1 MIAVLG
7 IAAAILLFLSI
18 IGGVMAALKHFQVRQ
33 FQDLLFKAERK
44 IDSLERR
51 MFDVLNAV
59 PVALVET
66 DNTGKFTFANK
77 AAHLLLGRKDS
88 ELIGLRFHSA
98 TWGIVYPDGRMVPPD
113 LMPIARTLRGQTVKG
128 FQHMLTNHGSHDKVL
143 VSVTSMPIVSRA
155 GEVTGASA
163 ALVELETQ
171 AGQGVDDLTG
181 LWRGQWFATA
191 TVPFWGLDAEGRI
204 LDVNNAALEAFGLR
218 REDALS
224 KNWTQAFVSDAD
236 FRAAM
241 DYLAEALNGEPH
253 GHKSVTVTL
262 KDRDGEERKTVVTAW
277 MVRTHEGGDRG
288 LTVMAMPAVGND
300 AVGAEA
306 APESV
311 IAPVAPV
318 MSDDE
323 RQELLDLRTAEV
335 ARAALGVGVWQYD
348 AEVDTIVEDEGMQR
362 LIGREEP
369 GGPTLISEAG
379 QAAADVAFAR
389 LLAGESDALDLDIEV
404 VHKDGSA
411 HWITLKGQATQV
423 DGIRRIFGVAIDT
436 TPWKTEIPVVE
447 VAPQTTEIFTGVS
460 PDDHA
465 AALKAAVAQAHEEA
479 REEARAESQAEA
491 RREAL
496 AEADAALEAAV
507 EAARAQARREGRE
520 EALAEV
526 AATGATDV
534 YSWSTPVP
542 AEPAVVHDPDA
553 AQINETMAT
562 ENLVLKAQVDAL
574 TAELDKVQARAADAA
589 ALEAQIRALQA
600 ELDHTRIVVADVDTF
615 KSHAAALQDELEE
628 IRAAGAEADTLRLQ
642 LLNLQ
647 AELTLAQVAAPQ
659 AVAEADALRDHLA
672 TIEAELT
679 RLQAEHGDLSRELE
693 SLHNAPAPEPQIIER
708 EVYITQPDP
717 AVVADNAA
725 LRGQLQRA
733 QASLSQVTGDFE
745 RSEALRNEL
754 QIQLNE
760 IFLTPQPVPDTS
772 EHEARI
778 AELEAQLAAA
788 HQSHAQLEAQ
798 LLGIHGARSQLEA
811 QLADAGDTH
820 ARLAAQLAAALDAR
834 SQLETQLA
842 DVGDSHGQLEAR
854 LAAAHDARSQLEAQL
869 ADVGDSHGQLQ
880 ARLAAA
886 LDAQSRLEAELAAA
900 HDAHGHA
907 QAELGAVAA
916 RHGETETALTDAAG
930 RAAQLQAALD
940 ALRADREAL
949 QARYDDLAARPE
961 PQPDYSE
968 HNTKIAGLQ
977 FELLKWQAAYQDA
990 QTRLEAAQEA
1000 INNTPPPAPT
1010 VDISALT
1017 SRLEQLQNTVNLSHE
1032 QQAQLQQR
1040 LTEMNAAL
1048 AHAQRFE
1055 TVGRLTTDVAADF
1068 AQMLNVINGA
1078 LETMSRTPDSPDSVR
1093 RLSEAALAAGKRG
1106 ERLTRQLQAFHTED
1120 Y

>member
-1 MIAVLG
+1 MLLQTQGDLIAVLG

-44 IDSLERR
+44 IDTLERR

-77 AAHLLLGRKDS
+77 AAHMLLGRKDS

-98 TWGIVYPDGRMVPPD
+98 TWGITYPDGRMVPPD

-143 VSVTSMPIVSRA
+143 VSVTSMPIQSRT

-163 ALVELETQ
+163 ALVELETEI
-171 AGQGVDDLTG
+171 GQGVDDLTG

-204 LDVNNAALEAFGLR
+204 LDVNTAALEAFGLR
-218 REDALS
+218 REDALT
-224 KNWTQAFVSDAD
+224 KHWTQAFVSDAD

-288 LTVMAMPAVGND
+288 LTVMAMPAAGED
-300 AVGAEA
+300 AVVSEA
-306 APESV
+306 VQAPVMAPESV
-311 IAPVAPV
+311 LG
-318 MSDDE
+318 DDD
-323 RQELLDLRTAEV
+323 RQELFDLRTAEV

-348 AEVDTIVEDEGMQR
+348 AEVDTIIEDEGMQR
-362 LIGREEP
+362 LIGREAP
-369 GGPTLISEAG
+369 GGPTLISDAG

-389 LLAGESDALDLDIEV
+389 LLSGETDALDVDIEV
-404 VHKDGSA
+404 VHKDGSV
-411 HWITLKGQATQV
+411 HWITLKGNATRV
-423 DGIRRIFGVAIDT
+423 DDTRRIFGVAIDT

-447 VAPQTTEIFTGVS
+447 TTPVVTGIS
-460 PDDHA
+460 QDDHA
-465 AALKAAVAQAHEEA
+465 AALTQAREEAHAALAEAAAQHDAALDAAVAQARREA
-479 REEARAESQAEA
+479 RE
-491 RREAL
+491 
-496 AEADAALEAAV
+496 AALTEA
-507 EAARAQARREGRE
+507 
-520 EALAEV
+520 

-534 YSWSTPVP
+534 YSWSTPER
-542 AEPAVVHDPDA
+542 AESLLAPDA
-553 AQINETMAT
+553 AQINENVAT
-562 ENLVLKAQVDAL
+562 ENLVLKAQVAAL
-574 TAELDKVQARAADAA
+574 TDELDKLHATAPDAA
-589 ALEAQIRALQA
+589 ALEAQIWALQA
-600 ELDHTRIVVADVDTF
+600 ELDHTRTVVADVETF
-615 KSHAAALQDELEE
+615 KSHATALQDELED

-647 AELTLAQVAAPQ
+647 AELSLAHDATPQ
-659 AVAEADALRDHLA
+659 AVAEADALRDHLT
-672 TIEAELT
+672 TIETELT

-693 SLHNAPAPEPQIIER
+693 SLHNAPAPEPQVIER
-708 EVYITQPDP
+708 EVYVTQPDP
-717 AVVADNAA
+717 AVVAENAA

-745 RSEALRNEL
+745 RSEVLRNEL

-778 AELEAQLAAA
+778 TELETKLATADEA
-788 HQSHAQLEAQ
+788 HAQLETQ
-798 LLGIHGARSQLEA
+798 LLGVHGTRSQLEA
-811 QLADAGDTH
+811 QLADAGDSH
-820 ARLAAQLAAALDAR
+820 ARLEAQLAEARGAQSYLEAQLTDVGGSHDQLEAQLVAAHGAR

-842 DVGDSHGQLEAR
+842 DVGDSHGQLEAQ
-854 LAAAHDARSQLEAQL
+854 LAAAR
-869 ADVGDSHGQLQ
+869 
-880 ARLAAA
+880 
-886 LDAQSRLEAELAAA
+886 DAQSRLEAELAAA
-900 HDAHGHA
+900 HDAHGHS

-916 RHGETETALTDAAG
+916 RHGETETALTDATGLASD
-930 RAAQLQAALD
+930 LEAALD
-940 ALRADREAL
+940 QLRADREAL
-949 QARYDDLAARPE
+949 QARYDDLAAKPE

-968 HNTKIAGLQ
+968 HNTRINDLQ
-977 FELLKWQAAYQDA
+977 FELAKWQAAYQDA
-990 QTRLEAAQEA
+990 QTRLEAAQDA
-1000 INNTPPPAPT
+1000 IKNTPPPAPT

-1032 QQAQLQQR
+1032 QQALLQQR

-1048 AHAQRFE
+1048 THAQRFE

>member
-44 IDSLERR
+44 IDTLERR

-66 DNTGKFTFANK
+66 DNSGKFTFANK
-77 AAHLLLGRKDS
+77 AAHMLLGRKDS

-98 TWGIVYPDGRMVPPD
+98 TWGITYPDGRMVPPD

-128 FQHMLTNHGSHDKVL
+128 FQHMLTNHGSHDKIL
-143 VSVTSMPIVSRA
+143 VSVTSMPIQSRT

-163 ALVELETQ
+163 AMVELETQ

-204 LDVNNAALEAFGLR
+204 LDVNAAALEAFGLR
-218 REDALS
+218 REDALTQ
-224 KNWTQAFVSDAD
+224 NWTQAFVSDAD

-253 GHKSVTVTL
+253 DHKSVTVTL
-262 KDRDGEERKTVVTAW
+262 KDRDGEHRKTVVTAW

-288 LTVMAMPAVGND
+288 LTVMAMPAAGED
-300 AVGAEA
+300 AVGIDAIAGDEA
-306 APESV
+306 AEPA
-311 IAPVAPV
+311 APVAATAAV
-318 MSDDE
+318 LADDD

-348 AEVDTIVEDEGMQR
+348 AEVETIVEDEGMQR

-369 GGPTLISEAG
+369 GGPTLISDAG
-379 QAAADVAFAR
+379 QATADAAFTR
-389 LLAGESDALDLDIEV
+389 LLSGETDTLDVDIEV
-404 VHKDGSA
+404 VHKDGSV
-411 HWITLKGQATQV
+411 HWIALKGNATRV
-423 DGIRRIFGVAIDT
+423 DGQRRIFGVAIDT
-436 TPWKTEIPVVE
+436 TPWKSEIPVVE
-447 VAPQTTEIFTGVS
+447 AAPVITGIS

-465 AALKAAVAQAHEEA
+465 AAVEAAVAQARQETLA
-479 REEARAESQAEA
+479 QSQADA
-491 RREAL
+491 RQAML
-496 AEADAALEAAV
+496 DAATQHETALEAAV
-507 EAARAQARREGRE
+507 AQARQEARQEAREA
-520 EALAEV
+520 ALAE
-526 AATGATDV
+526 AAASAAAGANDV
-534 YSWSTPVP
+534 YSWTMPAP
-542 AEPAVVHDPDA
+542 AEPAAAHDPDA
-553 AQINETMAT
+553 AQINENTAT
-562 ENLVLKAQVDAL
+562 ENLVLRAQVAAL
-574 TAELDKVQARAADAA
+574 TDEVDKLHAAAPQAA
-589 ALEAQIRALQA
+589 ALEARILALQA
-600 ELDHTRIVVADVDTF
+600 ELDHTRTVVADVDMF
-615 KSHAAALQDELEE
+615 KSHATALQGELED

-647 AELTLAQVAAPQ
+647 AELSLAQVAAPQ
-659 AVAEADALRDHLA
+659 AMAEADALREHL
-672 TIEAELT
+672 THIEAELT

-693 SLHNAPAPEPQIIER
+693 TLHNAPAPEPTIVER

-733 QASLSQVTGDFE
+733 QASLFQVTGDFE
-745 RSEALRNEL
+745 RSEVLRNEL
-754 QIQLNE
+754 QLQLNE

-772 EHEARI
+772 HHEARI
-778 AELEAQLAAA
+778 TDLETQLATTQTA
-788 HQSHAQLEAQ
+788 HAQLESQ
-798 LLGIHGARSQLEA
+798 LLGVHGARSQLEA
-811 QLADAGDTH
+811 QLSDADDRH
-820 ARLAAQLAAALDAR
+820 ARLEAQLATAQAARA
-834 SQLETQLA
+834 QLEGQLT
-842 DVGDSHGQLEAR
+842 DVGDSHGE
-854 LAAAHDARSQLEAQL
+854 LEAQL
-869 ADVGDSHGQLQ
+869 AA
-880 ARLAAA
+880 ARHM
-886 LDAQSRLEAELAAA
+886 QSRLEAELAAA
-900 HDAHGHA
+900 HDAHDQA
-907 QAELGAVAA
+907 QAELGTVAA
-916 RHGETETALTDAAG
+916 RHGETATALTDAAG
-930 RAAQLQAALD
+930 RANDLQAALD
-940 ALRADREAL
+940 ALHADRDAL
-949 QARYDDLAARPE
+949 QARYDDLAAKPE
-961 PQPDYSE
+961 PKPDYSE

-977 FELLKWQAAYQDA
+977 FELVKWQAAYQDA
-990 QTRLEAAQEA
+990 QTRLEAAQDA
-1000 INNTPPPAPT
+1000 IKNAPPPAPT
-1010 VDISALT
+1010 VDIAALT

-1032 QQAQLQQR
+1032 QQGQLQRR

-1055 TVGRLTTDVAADF
+1055 TIGRLTTDVAADF

-1078 LETMSRTPDSPDSVR
+1078 LETMSRTPDSPDNVR